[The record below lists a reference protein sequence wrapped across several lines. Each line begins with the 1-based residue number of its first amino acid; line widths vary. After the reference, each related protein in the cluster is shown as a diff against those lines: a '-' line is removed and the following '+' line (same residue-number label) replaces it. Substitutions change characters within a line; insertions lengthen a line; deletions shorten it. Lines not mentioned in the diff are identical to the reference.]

1 MKLRQAKKEEK
12 LTWFTGENEDMGCW
26 GCWELDMNKLGKEK
40 EDKVV
45 KCFRLLG
52 ANSRMENFAWGF
64 TGVGPESC
72 NITMSRES
80 NRPYDVSVYE
90 DEPSVKIMIFQ
101 CILLSIF
108 SLHCRFKR
116 VEWKRIFWFL
126 LPAGYCK
133 EKSSLHGL
141 YLQTVPDIVTK
152 KASRNSYL
160 QTVPA

>member
-1 MKLRQAKKEEK
+1 
-12 LTWFTGENEDMGCW
+12 MGCR

-45 KCFRLLG
+45 KCFRLLW
-52 ANSRMENFAWGF
+52 ANSRMENFAWRF
-64 TGVGPESC
+64 TGAGPESC
-72 NITMSRES
+72 NANMSRES
-80 NRPYDVSVYE
+80 NRQYE

-116 VEWKRIFWFL
+116 DEWKRIFWFL

-141 YLQTVPDIVTK
+141 YLQTVPDIIAN
-152 KASRNSYL
+152 KASRTPYL
-160 QTVPA
+160 QTVPDIMTIFHGSCGQLCLWYHV